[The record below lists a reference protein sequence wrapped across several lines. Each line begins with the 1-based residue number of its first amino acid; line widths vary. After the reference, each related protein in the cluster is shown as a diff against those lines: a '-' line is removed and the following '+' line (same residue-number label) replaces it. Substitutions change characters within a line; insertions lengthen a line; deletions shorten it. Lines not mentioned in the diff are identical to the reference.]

1 MSRSRT
7 RFDDPPS
14 TPGMQATQKKF
25 ERSGKIS
32 APFVLPDM
40 TNFDHDGLPQDLTEL
55 GRRLRDERPV
65 ADDDALDRMMRR
77 AHVPSRRSPRHARR
91 AFAVSLATMFA
102 MVSVTGVAAAA
113 LFGMSFGSI
122 GKAFTGSTTQVGKAS
137 NQVLRAPAPSTNAN
151 RPASSIGSALG
162 GLGSLGGSRP
172 PARPAAPAAVAAG
185 PSASLLPGL
194 GNAGNAQYGAR
205 RLVCRI
211 LRALGLRFVARL
223 LGC

>member
-1 MSRSRT
+1 MS
-7 RFDDPPS
+7 
-14 TPGMQATQKKF
+14 
-25 ERSGKIS
+25 
-32 APFVLPDM
+32 
-40 TNFDHDGLPQDLTEL
+40 NFDHDDLPQDLSGL

-65 ADDDALDRMMRR
+65 AEDDALDRMMAR
-77 AHVPSRRSPRHARR
+77 AQPASRRSPRRAPRR
-91 AFAVSLATMFA
+91 AFAVSLATMLA

-122 GKAFTGSTTQVGKAS
+122 GNSFKGSTSQVGSAS
-137 NQVLRAPAPSTNAN
+137 NQVLRAPAIPTNAR

-162 GLGSLGGSRP
+162 GLGSLAGPRP
-172 PARPAAPAAVAAG
+172 PAPGPAAAAPAG
-185 PSASLLPGL
+185 PSANLLPGL

-211 LRALGLRFVARL
+211 LRALGLNFVARL